1 MTLFQN
7 RYRVESTRLKGWD
20 YRSRGWYFVTICTRD
35 RSCILGDVVA
45 GAVQLS
51 RIGRIAESDLKCVG
65 DHYPNVRVDSFVVMP
80 NHVHAIIFID
90 GDHAYTP
97 NPIRR
102 APVAQGFGS
111 PAAGSLAT
119 IVRSYKAGSH
129 DNAESW
135 AWSTSCGKQAFT
147 ITSYGTMPP
156 SARSGNICGTIPAIG
171 LMTGRT

>member
-1 MTLFQN
+1 
-7 RYRVESTRLKGWD
+7 
-20 YRSRGWYFVTICTRD
+20 
-35 RSCILGDVVA
+35 VVA

-119 IVRSYKAGSH
+119 IVRSYKAGVTRQCRELGLVNVVWQTSFH
-129 DNAESW
+129 DHILRNDAAISAVREYMWNNPGNW
-135 AWSTSCGKQAFT
+135 ANDRENLT
-147 ITSYGTMPP
+147 
-156 SARSGNICGTIPAIG
+156 R
-171 LMTGRT
+171 R